1 VSARRKTIDP
11 ARRGEHAGEASTLHP
26 VFPLAKRARTPHYAT
41 KIARGRAVEKK
52 AEAPRDYEE
61 LIRVIH
67 DRHGEMSKSYQK
79 IALYLTQNPNDVAV
93 RSVNAIGESCG
104 VHPSS
109 FVRFAQ
115 ALGYEG
121 FKELQAL
128 FQKRLSTA
136 APGFEARVKALET
149 ELGERTDRSAFG
161 FMHDLIVR
169 DIASLKEM
177 LTGIEPGDLLK
188 AVALLEKADV
198 VYLIGQL
205 RSAPVVELLRYILTM
220 LGKRCVLLDPGGG
233 LATHMARAMRKKDV
247 LFAVSFRFY
256 ANEVVNVVE
265 EAAERGVP
273 IIAISDSTLSPFAR
287 RARVLFAVPEHE
299 YTFSR
304 SLAAPMCL
312 AQALTVALA
321 ARLQNDVETPRIP
334 TVTGQ

>member
-1 VSARRKTIDP
+1 MCIVDER
-11 ARRGEHAGEASTLHP
+11 
-26 VFPLAKRARTPHYAT
+26 V
-41 KIARGRAVEKK
+41 
-52 AEAPRDYEE
+52 EAPKDYED

-67 DRHGEMSKSYQK
+67 DRYDGMSKSYQK

-93 RSVNAIGESCG
+93 RSVNSIGESSG
-104 VHPSS
+104 VHASS

-121 FKELQAL
+121 FKDLQSL

-136 APGFEARVKALET
+136 APGFEARVKALEK
-149 ELGERTDRSAFG
+149 ELGERTDRSEMG
-161 FMHDLIVR
+161 LMHDLVVR

-177 LTGIEPGDLLK
+177 LTNIQPEDLAE
-188 AVALLEKADV
+188 AVSLLEKADV
-198 VYLIGQL
+198 VYLMGQL

-233 LATHMARAMRKKDV
+233 LATHMARAMRKTDL

-265 EAAERGVP
+265 EAAGRGIP
-273 IIAISDSTLSPFAR
+273 IVAISDSTLSPLAKS
-287 RARVLFAVPEHE
+287 ARVLFAVPEHE

-321 ARLQNDVETPRIP
+321 ARLQNNAVNPRIP
-334 TVTGQ
+334 TVTER